1 MPEIVMKAEP
11 DLESFVESLN
21 TGEPVPTV
29 EARDIRAALLFF
41 VEARATMDRYY
52 ENTQAPNPQQLSF
65 GLEDLATRC
74 SPEAKGEV
82 KLFAVAIR
90 AMLLEEILKLSAD
103 REERETITEGI
114 AKLPLLAAELRN
126 PEAVLLRLR
135 KASGQR

>member
-1 MPEIVMKAEP
+1 MAAIP
-11 DLESFVESLN
+11 L
-21 TGEPVPTV
+21 
-29 EARDIRAALLFF
+29 RAALLFF

-52 ENTQAPNPQQLSF
+52 ENAQTTNPQQLSF

-74 SPEAKGEV
+74 SPEAKAGC